1 MDTVSLEWSDEGGDR
16 SAWPPYAAAHVTA
29 ARTPQEDP
37 SLSGA
42 ALRAMMAARQHTS
55 PKRLIG
61 PGPGAAQIDSLFRAA
76 ATAPDHGRLLPWRFV
91 IVPAEQ
97 RARLAEAFALALID
111 RDPGAT
117 LLQIEEARLKAWR
130 APWIALA
137 IARLRDDEGDAGSV
151 PAAERLVSLGAAL
164 QNLLLAAHSMGF
176 GSGLTS
182 GRAMA
187 SARVRGLFGVQPQEQ
202 AVCFVNV
209 GTEVARRPVLP
220 RPAPAQFV
228 SWLS

>member
-1 MDTVSLEWSDEGGDR
+1 MKFAEPDEAAGRGVSSR
-16 SAWPPYAAAHVTA
+16 HAAERGAVTS
-29 ARTPQEDP
+29 TPQEGSSRP
-37 SLSGA
+37 GA
-42 ALRAMMAARQHTS
+42 ELRAMLAARQHTS
-55 PKRLIG
+55 PKRLIA
-61 PGPGAAQIDSLFRAA
+61 PGPDAAQIDSLFLAA

-91 IVPAEQ
+91 IVPADQ

-117 LLQIEEARLKAWR
+117 LVQIEEARLKAWR
-130 APWIALA
+130 APWVALA
-137 IARLRDDEGDAGSV
+137 IARLRDDEEGDAGAI
-151 PAAERLVSLGAAL
+151 PAAERLVSLGAAI

-182 GRAMA
+182 GRAME

-209 GTEVARRPVLP
+209 GTVAAHRPVLP
-220 RPAPAQFV
+220 RPAPARFV

>member
-1 MDTVSLEWSDEGGDR
+1 MTFVAPEEAGGR
-16 SAWPPYAAAHVTA
+16 ST
-29 ARTPQEDP
+29 P
-37 SLSGA
+37 SLPACEDDGA
-42 ALRAMMAARQHTS
+42 SRAGVELRATIAARQHTS
-55 PKRLIG
+55 PKRLVE
-61 PGPGAAQIDSLFRAA
+61 PGPDADQIESLFCAA
-76 ATAPDHGRLLPWRFV
+76 ATAPDHGRLVPWRFV
-91 IVPAEQ
+91 IVPADQ

-117 LLQIEEARLKAWR
+117 LVQIEAARLKAWR

-137 IARLRDDEGDAGSV
+137 IARLRDDERDADAV

-182 GRAMA
+182 GRAMD
-187 SARVRGLFGVQPQEQ
+187 SARLRGLFGVQPQEQ

-209 GTEVARRPVLP
+209 GTVVGRRPVSP
-220 RPAPAQFV
+220 RPAPARFV
-228 SWLS
+228 SCLS